1 MDATHLNK
9 LLQSP
14 SLAPSMRLG
23 QEISLNTA
31 RRVQGQNAAREGQV
45 REGFDVGECGEGT
58 INFQV
63 SAAY

>member
-9 LLQSP
+9 LLQGP
-14 SLAPSMRLG
+14 SLALSMRLG
-23 QEISLNTA
+23 QETSDSTA
-31 RRVQGQNAAREGQV
+31 RKVEGLNAAREGQV

-58 INFQV
+58 IHFQV